1 MSEAHTPREKARA
14 RTLEDITRIGRRHLA
29 TEGAAALS
37 VRAVARDLGVVSSAI
52 YRYVRSRDDLLTL
65 LVVDGYDELGDA
77 VDTATAKVAADDY
90 RGRFLAIG
98 RAVRAWARR
107 EPATYALLFG
117 SPVPGYQAPA
127 ERTTGPGTRVI
138 GALVQVWEDAHSA
151 GAVRASESA
160 TPPVPRKLAAD
171 VKRIRKGFPMTAP
184 DDLVLRG
191 VLTWAALFGC
201 VSFEVFGQYGPD
213 TFTAADQLFE
223 HQLQLLAD
231 STGLPST
238 RDRG

>member
-1 MSEAHTPREKARA
+1 MGHMATSTPRQRA
-14 RTLEDITRIGRRHLA
+14 HAKTLDDITRIGRRHLA
-29 TEGAAALS
+29 TDGAAALS

-65 LVVDGYDELGDA
+65 LVVDGYDELGDS
-77 VDTATAKVAADDY
+77 VDRALAEVEPQDF

-98 RAVRAWARR
+98 HAVRSWALA

-138 GALVQVWEDAHSA
+138 AALVRLWEDAHQA
-151 GAVRASESA
+151 GAIELA
-160 TPPVPRKLAAD
+160 TTPKVSRKLTAD
-171 VKRIRKGFPMTAP
+171 VDRIRAEFGLETP
-184 DDLVLRG
+184 DDLMMRG
-191 VLTWAALFGC
+191 VLAWAALFGC

-213 TFTAADQLFE
+213 TFAAVDELFE
-223 HQLQLLAD
+223 IQLQLLAD
-231 STGLPST
+231 STGLA
-238 RDRG
+238 

>member
-1 MSEAHTPREKARA
+1 MATPTPRQRA
-14 RTLEDITRIGRRHLA
+14 HAQTLDDITRIGRRHLA
-29 TEGAAALS
+29 TDGAAALS

-77 VDTATAKVAADDY
+77 VDEAESALPRDDF

-98 RAVRAWARR
+98 RTVRSWALR

-138 GALVQVWEDAHSA
+138 GSLVRLWDDAHVA
-151 GAVRASESA
+151 GAIEAPGPTPRISRA
-160 TPPVPRKLAAD
+160 LAAD
-171 VKRIRKGFPMTAP
+171 VKRIRKELELSTP

-191 VLTWAALFGC
+191 VLGWASLFGC
-201 VSFEVFGQYGPD
+201 VSFEVFGQYGAD
-213 TFTAADQLFE
+213 TWGAAADLFD
-223 HQLQLLAD
+223 HQLQLMAD
-231 STGLPST
+231 ATGLPAA
-238 RDRG
+238 